1 MFMVLYL
8 SKGKVSINVD
18 KILFF
23 CKAKKGTS
31 ITLDDGTILDI
42 DEPYESFSARFSY
55 YKRPIVSSSEA
66 L

>member
-1 MFMVLYL
+1 MELYL
-8 SKGKVSINVD
+8 SKGQVSINVD

-42 DEPYESFSARFSY
+42 DEPYESFSARLF
-55 YKRPIVSSSEA
+55 RHVETVVSQSETP
-66 L
+66 